1 MSLSQAVIEAKQA
14 LDRVAGRSW
23 CVTPAVPIL
32 FFGNLDAYWASPLRV
47 LTVGLNPSL
56 HEFPQKE
63 SFRRFPALAGEGD
76 PEPSRYLAA
85 MSAYF
90 DIDPYSAWFNTFK
103 PLLKG
108 METSF
113 CEGGASTALHTD
125 ICSPVATNP
134 TWNDL
139 DEADRKILESDGGP
153 LWHLLLETL
162 QPQIVVLSVAR
173 KHLERIKFTPERT
186 DWQRI
191 HVFKKTGD
199 GERRSRPYEIRGR
212 WYEVGGE
219 WALFIFGEAAQK
231 PFGSLHTTQKREA
244 GTLLMEVYKNGR

>member
-23 CVTPAVPIL
+23 CVAPAVPIL

-63 SFRRFPALAGEGD
+63 CFRRFPALAGEGD

-108 METSF
+108 MEASF
-113 CEGGASTALHTD
+113 YKGGASTALHTD

-139 DEADRKILESDGGP
+139 DEADRNPS
-153 LWHLLLETL
+153 WHFSRLPSADLASFFRWTY
-162 QPQIVVLSVAR
+162 QI
-173 KHLERIKFTPERT
+173 
-186 DWQRI
+186 
-191 HVFKKTGD
+191 
-199 GERRSRPYEIRGR
+199 
-212 WYEVGGE
+212 
-219 WALFIFGEAAQK
+219 
-231 PFGSLHTTQKREA
+231 
-244 GTLLMEVYKNGR
+244 